1 MDRKTNKKINSFLE
15 WIISWNSQMLL
26 QKSVQIYKKTRYRPC
41 LDNDYRKDPECSWQW
56 SIYLWSFPSFSKGF
70 PYSKS
75 QNTSFKI
82 RVLWY
87 QGHPHD
93 AIKSSLT
100 SRKHTHI
107 NGVDSHTLTCTH
119 VIPPD
124 SYLWS
129 LLFLIYVN
137 YMSKVT
143 EHSEIHH
150 FVHDTKLLVS
160 GNSMKKVRLIVH
172 WLRANSISFNIDKTE
187 IIIFCPKGKDTTKKI
202 NFRIS
207 DQQIYIY
214 ISKQVKCLDLMVHES
229 TTWSSYIRMLKAKL
243 SRANGLLAKLKCYTS
258 NNLLTTIYIML
269 FSCHTWD
276 MIDKFGEK
284 PETNMKVML
293 SN

>member
-1 MDRKTNKKINSFLE
+1 
-15 WIISWNSQMLL
+15 
-26 QKSVQIYKKTRYRPC
+26 
-41 LDNDYRKDPECSWQW
+41 
-56 SIYLWSFPSFSKGF
+56 
-70 PYSKS
+70 
-75 QNTSFKI
+75 
-82 RVLWY
+82 
-87 QGHPHD
+87 
-93 AIKSSLT
+93 
-100 SRKHTHI
+100 
-107 NGVDSHTLTCTH
+107 
-119 VIPPD
+119 
-124 SYLWS
+124 
-129 LLFLIYVN
+129 
-137 YMSKVT
+137 MSKVT

-269 FSCHTWD
+269 FSCHT
-276 MIDKFGEK
+276 
-284 PETNMKVML
+284 
-293 SN
+293 